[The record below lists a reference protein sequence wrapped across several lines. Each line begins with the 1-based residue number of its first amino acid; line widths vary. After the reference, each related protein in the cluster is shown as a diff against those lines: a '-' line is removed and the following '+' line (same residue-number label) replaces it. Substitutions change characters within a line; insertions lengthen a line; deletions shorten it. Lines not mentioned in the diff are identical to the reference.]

1 MDYQERD
8 RKKSVLLSCILQLI
22 LPWERNVRKQ
32 ESTGMLCTNDK
43 SVSVLEGLE
52 INFFF
57 LVHTIGMKCLQL
69 GANQIRENHSYSEE
83 SRRENKHC
91 LAIPNCLYLDGQ
103 IRLNYPFF
111 RGQIEISITDSP

>member
-32 ESTGMLCTNDK
+32 ESTGMLCTSDK

-52 INFFF
+52 INFFSPSSHHWNE
-57 LVHTIGMKCLQL
+57 VPTTEGKPSK
-69 GANQIRENHSYSEE
+69 RE
-83 SRRENKHC
+83 
-91 LAIPNCLYLDGQ
+91 
-103 IRLNYPFF
+103 
-111 RGQIEISITDSP
+111 